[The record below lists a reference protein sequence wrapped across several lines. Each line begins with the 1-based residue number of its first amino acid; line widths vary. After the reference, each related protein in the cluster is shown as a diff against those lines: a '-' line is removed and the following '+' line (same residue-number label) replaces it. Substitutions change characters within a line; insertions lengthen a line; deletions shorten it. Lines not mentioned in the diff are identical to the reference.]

1 MAHPFRTFAQAYVAA
16 VENGAAL
23 PSIRQALANLYAAGL
38 ALDAEQDSTGWDDS
52 PSVTQ
57 QDWRRVYD
65 NLTRSL
71 PKHLYHEVLSDPFQI
86 HDDPKLAI
94 GDLADDLADTWRDMK
109 IGLNAIEEGAAEAAA
124 LWHWK
129 LLFDSHWGVHAS
141 SALGVLHR
149 FERS

>member
-1 MAHPFRTFAQAYVAA
+1 MTDPFRTFAEAYVAA
-16 VENGAAL
+16 IENGAAL

-38 ALDAEQDSTGWDDS
+38 ALDAVQDATGWDN
-52 PSVTQ
+52 PASVTQ

-71 PKHLYHEVLSDPFQI
+71 PKHLYHEVLSEPFQI

-94 GDLADDLADTWRDMK
+94 GDLADNLADVWRDMK
-109 IGLNAIEEGAAEAAA
+109 NGLNAIEEGVPEAAA

-129 LLFDSHWGVHAS
+129 LNFDCHWGAHAT
-141 SALGVLHR
+141 SALDILHR